1 MMTKNDEVTPELMS
15 NAETKKE
22 VLEVSSNINNR
33 RKPAKSS
40 DLTQPICT
48 KPNQRSQWVT
58 S

>member
-33 RKPAKSS
+33 RKPVKSS
-40 DLTQPICT
+40 DLTQPICSIESNAICPT
-48 KPNQRSQWVT
+48 G
-58 S
+58 